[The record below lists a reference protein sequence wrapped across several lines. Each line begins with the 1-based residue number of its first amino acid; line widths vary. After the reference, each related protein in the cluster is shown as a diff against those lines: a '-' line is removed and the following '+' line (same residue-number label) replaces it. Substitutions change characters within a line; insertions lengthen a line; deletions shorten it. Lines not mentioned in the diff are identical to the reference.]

1 MRPRLSNRPASS
13 RHDLITGTLLCA
25 AVAGVVLRAFTGW
38 DWPEALAELAT
49 LAVVVWLTP
58 TVRASR
64 QIFVLLAL
72 ALVLYAVIAAPH
84 AGDVLSRALS
94 QGSFILAFFCALAT
108 LRHAAELSASI
119 TRAAV
124 YLAQQPPGRR
134 YTALTLG
141 AQVFSLVLNYGA
153 ISLLGTMARSSAH
166 GEPDPDIARIRTRR
180 MLLAVQRGFGASLC
194 WSPLALAVVISTTV
208 VPGATW
214 GSVVLPALVS
224 SALMTGVGWGLDRA
238 FKPKLR
244 PGQVPT
250 RADPAE
256 IGGAATLL
264 PVGALLLC
272 IALPVILLHF
282 GTGLPASRIVL
293 LVVPLVAALW
303 LFRMGPAKAR
313 TRYLGAHAGAFLFRE
328 LPAFRSE
335 IVLLTM
341 AGFLGMGAGTLLA
354 PLVAATGLDLAALPV
369 WLLLVLPIWLI
380 LLGGQIGM
388 NPILFV
394 SLFGPLLPAPEELGI
409 TATPMVLSLTAG
421 WALAGVTSPFTASV
435 MMTARLGDTDAKEV
449 SLRWNGPYVLIL
461 GVVLSAWVLLLAW

>member
-1 MRPRLSNRPASS
+1 MRPRLSELPASPG
-13 RHDLITGTLLCA
+13 HDRITGTLLCA
-25 AVAGVVLRAFTGW
+25 AVAGVILNAFTGW
-38 DWPEALAELAT
+38 SWTGGLAEFAT
-49 LAVVVWLTP
+49 LAAVLWLTP

-64 QIFVLLAL
+64 QVFVAL
-72 ALVLYAVIAAPH
+72 AAALSLYAVLAAPH
-84 AGDVLSRALS
+84 AGEVLSRALT

-108 LRHAAELSASI
+108 LRHAAELSDSI

-141 AQVFSLVLNYGA
+141 AQVFALVLNYGA
-153 ISLLGTMARSSAH
+153 ISLLGTMARSSARN
-166 GEPDPDIARIRTRR
+166 EPDPDIARIRTRR

-224 SALMTGVGWGLDRA
+224 AALMTGVGWGLDRA
-238 FKPKLR
+238 FKPQLR

-250 RADPAE
+250 RADPAT

-264 PVGALLLC
+264 PVGTLLLC
-272 IALPVILLHF
+272 IALPVTLLHF
-282 GTGLPASRIVL
+282 ATGLPASRIVL

-303 LFRMGPAKAR
+303 LFRMGPARGR
-313 TRYLGAHAGAFLFRE
+313 TRYLGAHAGAFVFRE

-341 AGFLGMGAGTLLA
+341 AGFLGTGAGTLLA
-354 PLVAATGLDLAALPV
+354 PLIAATGLDLGALPL

-380 LLGGQIGM
+380 PLGGQIGM

-394 SLFGPLLPAPEELGI
+394 SLFGPLLPAPAELGI
-409 TATPMVLSLTAG
+409 TATPMVISLTAG

-435 MMTARLGDTDAKEV
+435 MMTARLGDTQAHDV
-449 SLRWNGPYVLIL
+449 SFGWNGAYVAIL
-461 GVVLSAWVLLLAW
+461 AVAFSGWVLLLA